1 MICCKMDCIR
11 SMWGYASRCFSCQE
25 VSSAQGNEPS
35 ERTHLL
41 ADPVSNSPAVRRDNE
56 TFTQEYP
63 NSVPKKDEQS
73 ALAKILQET
82 SENIIDVAAMD
93 TQKLEASEY
102 NDRIKLYNQRLQQQW
117 SNVNHPNQ
125 VENASLLKDIPN
137 PEPVLASVPIATD
150 DLAMIKGMVQ
160 KANNAV
166 SEIKVVHTENLVVP
180 FRIP

>member
-1 MICCKMDCIR
+1 MECVR
-11 SMWGYASRCFSCQE
+11 SLWSYASRCFTCQE
-25 VSSAQGNEPS
+25 DSSTQGNEPS

-41 ADPVSNSPAVRRDNE
+41 ADPVSNSPAVRRDND

-102 NDRIKLYNQRLQQQW
+102 NDRIKLYTQRLQQQW

-125 VENASLLKDIPN
+125 TENSSLLKDIPN
-137 PEPVLASVPIATD
+137 PEPVLASVPIASD
-150 DLAMIKGMVQ
+150 DLTMIKSMVQ
-160 KANNAV
+160 KANVAV
-166 SEIKVVHTENLVVP
+166 SEIKVTHTENLVVP

>member
-1 MICCKMDCIR
+1 MDCIR
-11 SMWGYASRCFSCQE
+11 SLWSYASRCFTCQE
-25 VSSAQGNEPS
+25 DSSAQGTEPS

-41 ADPVSNSPAVRRDNE
+41 ADPVSNSPAVRRENE
-56 TFTQEYP
+56 IFTQDYP

-102 NDRIKLYNQRLQQQW
+102 NDRIKLYTQRLQQQW
-117 SNVNHPNQ
+117 NNVNHPNQ
-125 VENASLLKDIPN
+125 VDNSSLLKDIPN
-137 PEPVLASVPIATD
+137 PEPVIASVPITMD
-150 DLAMIKGMVQ
+150 DLCMIKNMVQ
-160 KANNAV
+160 KANFAV
-166 SEIKVVHTENLVVP
+166 SEIKVAHTENLVVP

>member
-1 MICCKMDCIR
+1 MECVR
-11 SMWGYASRCFSCQE
+11 SLWSYASRCFSCQE
-25 VSSAQGNEPS
+25 DSSGQGNEAN

-41 ADPVSNSPAVRRDNE
+41 ADPVSNSPAVRRTDSE
-56 TFTQEYP
+56 IFTGQEYP
-63 NSVPKKDEQS
+63 NSMPKKDEQS

-102 NDRIKLYNQRLQQQW
+102 NDRIKIYTQRLQQQW

-125 VENASLLKDIPN
+125 VENTSLLKDIPN
-137 PEPVLASVPIATD
+137 PESVLASVSIAPD
-150 DLAMIKGMVQ
+150 DLNMIKTMVL
-160 KANNAV
+160 KASCAI
-166 SEIKVVHTENLVVP
+166 SEIKVTHTENLVVP

>member
-1 MICCKMDCIR
+1 MECMR
-11 SMWGYASRCFSCQE
+11 SLWNYASRCFSCQE
-25 VSSAQGNEPS
+25 DASGQGNEAN

-41 ADPVSNSPAVRRDNE
+41 ADPVSNSPAVRRTDSE
-56 TFTQEYP
+56 IITGQEYT

-102 NDRIKLYNQRLQQQW
+102 NDRIKIYTQRLQQQW

-125 VENASLLKDIPN
+125 VDNASLLKDIPN
-137 PEPVLASVPIATD
+137 PEPVLASAPIAPD
-150 DLAMIKGMVQ
+150 DLSMIKTMVH
-160 KANNAV
+160 KSRCAV
-166 SEIKVVHTENLVVP
+166 SEIKVTHTENLVVP

>member
-1 MICCKMDCIR
+1 MDCVR
-11 SMWGYASRCFSCQE
+11 YLWGYASRCFSCQE
-25 VSSAQGNEPS
+25 DSSGQGNEPS

-56 TFTQEYP
+56 TYTQEYP

-102 NDRIKLYNQRLQQQW
+102 NDRIKLYTQRLQQQW

-125 VENASLLKDIPN
+125 LENASLLKDIPN
-137 PEPVLASVPIATD
+137 PEPVLAAAAIAAD
-150 DLAMIKGMVQ
+150 DLTMIKSMVQ
-160 KANNAV
+160 KANIAV